1 MRKCDYCKQKCKK
14 TPYGSCVYLTKKEI
28 TLCIGCNSNRLK
40 LDKIKFN
47 QNIIKF
53 LLKRELNFI
62 QFFLI

>member
-14 TPYGSCVYLTKKEI
+14 TPFGSSVYLTKKEI
-28 TLCIGCNSNRLK
+28 TLCIKCNSNRLK

-62 QFFLI
+62 